1 MSNEIIKILD
11 DLGQRFGIT
20 IDWSSQNV
28 IPYLQDLMQRFIN
41 YEVISSIVWI
51 FISFVVLYGAYIG
64 IPRFNKYAD
73 KKIEE
78 NKYGESDWEW
88 GRIIINIVCGIL
100 IIGFVFCVMEQI
112 FDIVTCYTIPEK
124 MIVDYLTM
132 LMGSE

>member
-11 DLGQRFGIT
+11 DLGQRFGIA

-51 FISFVVLYGAYIG
+51 FISFIVLYGAYIG

-78 NKYGESDWEW
+78 SKYGESDWEW
-88 GRIIINIVCGIL
+88 GRITINIVCGIL

>member
-11 DLGQRFGIT
+11 DLGQRFGIA

-51 FISFVVLYGAYIG
+51 FISFIVLYGAYIG

-78 NKYGESDWEW
+78 SKYDESDWEW
-88 GRIIINIVCGIL
+88 GRIIINIVCGIF

>member
-1 MSNEIIKILD
+1 MSDEIIKVLD
-11 DLGQRFGIT
+11 DLGQRFGIA

-28 IPYLQDLMQRFIN
+28 MPYLQDLMQRFIN
-41 YEVISSIVWI
+41 YEVISSIIWI
-51 FISFVVLYGAYIG
+51 FISFMVLYGAYIG

-78 NKYGESDWEW
+78 SKYYESDWDWEKV
-88 GRIIINIVCGIL
+88 IINIACGIF
-100 IIGFVFCVMEQI
+100 IIGFVFCMIQQI

-132 LMGSE
+132 LMSNE